1 MLKEAFI
8 LLYSSSIVLCIPW
21 TIHLSLFSNVS
32 EEEME
37 KGESE
42 PCHLISEC
50 YTLQKESSF
59 CFEHTLLTLMP
70 GVNVQIKRF
79 LPCRDF
85 PKCLLYSLTR
95 GIINSFF
102 NPNDLLLPLMGW
114 KMGLLI
120 KDQPP
125 ARADGKEV
133 GGRVIKCGMLGMGT
147 RNAPLRNRRLQ
158 GQTAN
163 KAEIL

>member
-1 MLKEAFI
+1 
-8 LLYSSSIVLCIPW
+8 
-21 TIHLSLFSNVS
+21 
-32 EEEME
+32 
-37 KGESE
+37 
-42 PCHLISEC
+42 
-50 YTLQKESSF
+50 
-59 CFEHTLLTLMP
+59 MP
-70 GVNVQIKRF
+70 GVNVQIIRF
-79 LPCRDF
+79 CHVGTF

-114 KMGLLI
+114 KMELLT
-120 KDQPP
+120 KDQPL

-133 GGRVIKCGMLGMGT
+133 GGRVIKCWMLGLGT
-147 RNAPLRNRRLQ
+147 RNVPLRNGRLL